1 MSMDHNY
8 ARGKLKLLL
17 RDLSNYN
24 AGEFW
29 REMSRI
35 ASGATASIHAEG
47 LKAERDALADSN
59 TQLMQQNEA
68 QISMNAKLMHERD
81 ALAAHV
87 EVIERTARLLLQG
100 LANDDQWRP
109 NSSTGQ
115 IFNALV
121 HDMEKKPIASL
132 ARRDA
137 ALKATGIR
145 EAVDHILSMGGQT
158 HLGILRHDRYMY
170 ISTRELREHA
180 DALFQKAEAL
190 Q

>member
-1 MSMDHNY
+1 MSIDHNY

-24 AGEFW
+24 ANEFW

-68 QISMNAKLMHERD
+68 QIRMNAKLMHERD

-87 EVIERTARLLLQG
+87 EVIERTARFLLQG

-132 ARRDA
+132 ARRDL
-137 ALKATGIR
+137 LK
-145 EAVDHILSMGGQT
+145 Q
-158 HLGILRHDRYMY
+158 
-170 ISTRELREHA
+170 
-180 DALFQKAEAL
+180 AEAL
-190 Q
+190 EESARAFKVAPLKGECRRWHHVAAGTLERKAAELRQQAEAQK

>member
-1 MSMDHNY
+1 MSNQKPSVEPCIRSPKACVMSIDHNY
-8 ARGKLKLLL
+8 AREKTQLLL

-68 QISMNAKLMHERD
+68 QIRMNAKLMHERD
-81 ALAAHV
+81 ALAAYV
-87 EVIERTARLLLQG
+87 ERIKVARHKRYPRESFG
-100 LANDDQWRP
+100 LGEWLDGVYEAIDDTFEA
-109 NSSTGQ
+109 ST
-115 IFNALV
+115 
-121 HDMEKKPIASL
+121 L
-132 ARRDA
+132 ARRDLIRQAQALEEA
-137 ALKATGIR
+137 AADTVPAMHNMKHWL
-145 EAVDHILSMGGQT
+145 LSRAND
-158 HLGILRHDRYMY
+158 LR
-170 ISTRELREHA
+170 
-180 DALFQKAEAL
+180 QQAEGH